1 MKVRLVDGMIN
12 DCEAITYNTCKIAPL
27 SASRPQVWTEVGSW
41 KDWCGVQLGWCSA
54 RPRLHTRSLLPGQP
68 SLLPPHITTTQHRFP
83 GPRHNI
89 GNTDSLAALLGCWWR
104 ANMYNAPLPVIRDVC
119 SPLGSA
125 HISRGRHMSWLAA
138 HSKCYVGLL
147 HGGTRHRYTHRAW
160 SKSVDVGLMWR
171 LERVT
176 QLYTGLSSTRSRST
190 RMLEIT
196 GGRSVINIRCRHR
209 TLLYRLV
216 LSRLLC
222 EAAEVR
228 WAGESWSLLETWL
241 CPVIPML
248 DIIPSTHPA
257 TRTTLSDDI
266 TGSQLS
272 PSMIS
277 VIMWR

>member
-12 DCEAITYNTCKIAPL
+12 DCEAITYNTCKTAAL

-160 SKSVDVGLMWR
+160 S
-171 LERVT
+171 
-176 QLYTGLSSTRSRST
+176 
-190 RMLEIT
+190 
-196 GGRSVINIRCRHR
+196 
-209 TLLYRLV
+209 
-216 LSRLLC
+216 
-222 EAAEVR
+222 
-228 WAGESWSLLETWL
+228 
-241 CPVIPML
+241 
-248 DIIPSTHPA
+248 
-257 TRTTLSDDI
+257 
-266 TGSQLS
+266 
-272 PSMIS
+272 
-277 VIMWR
+277 